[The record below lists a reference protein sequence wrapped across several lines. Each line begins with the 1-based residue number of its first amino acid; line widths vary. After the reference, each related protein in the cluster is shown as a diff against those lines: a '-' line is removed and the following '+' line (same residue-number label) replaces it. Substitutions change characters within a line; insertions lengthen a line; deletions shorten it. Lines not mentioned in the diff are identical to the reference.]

1 MSLLQV
7 YVSAECETCLRAR
20 EIGEALLGAYP
31 GISVEVVDV
40 GRVEAGAVPDAVIAV
55 PTYLL
60 DGVVVSLGNPNL
72 ASFREKLAAVALGQG

>member
-7 YVSAECETCLRAR
+7 YVSADCETCVRAR
-20 EIGEALLGAYP
+20 EISEALFGAYP
-31 GISVEVVDV
+31 GISVEIVDV
-40 GRVEAGAVPDAVIAV
+40 GRAEAGEVPDAVIAV

-72 ASFREKLAAVALGQG
+72 ASLREKLAAVALGQG